1 MSEPMTNGLDLEGI
15 ERDVRVLNLA
25 THDPSR
31 WPEGDAKHIATVC
44 QHGFAMLSALRA
56 KPEPMTKDLDLEG
69 IGAAALAGLLDR
81 AGIGDALSAIKR
93 GDPETWADIVLEAGE
108 GVAALRAK
116 PEAVGVGAMRARD
129 WPTGYT
135 MDTLQDGGTRIV
147 STAAPPAPVSPW
159 RTMML
164 AELEKCRI
172 VAPDGHHG
180 GWRISGKNSINA
192 LFTDLGGKHDAPPV
206 SHKDQG
212 GGRGHG
218 GSAEHEATQVA
229 RIIGGGDDD

>member
-1 MSEPMTNGLDLEGI
+1 MSEPMTNDLDLEGI

-69 IGAAALAGLLDR
+69 IGEAALAGLLDR

-116 PEAVGVGAMRARD
+116 PEAAGVGVPEGWKLVPAEPTREMNCAAVDAYRATALFPEM
-129 WPTGYT
+129 WKAV
-135 MDTLQDGGTRIV
+135 L
-147 STAAPPAPVSPW
+147 SAAPPSPV
-159 RTMML
+159 
-164 AELEKCRI
+164 
-172 VAPDGHHG
+172 
-180 GWRISGKNSINA
+180 
-192 LFTDLGGKHDAPPV
+192 PV

-212 GGRGHG
+212 GG
-218 GSAEHEATQVA
+218 A
-229 RIIGGGDDD
+229 